1 MSNVPLPNRSC
12 IVTYMGDGRGLHY
25 TLSVAAGTA
34 LIEQPPGSQLDLY
47 TADQMHAHAA
57 AVSAAKDAE
66 IAALRADFTALQRAI
81 VGDTGASAI
90 LEAGRLRAE
99 VAGLRAELLKS
110 LADNAALR
118 ERVKVL
124 EDALRGMVIANERHS
139 FLRVGDALT
148 AARAALEK
156 P

>member
-1 MSNVPLPNRSC
+1 MWNVVRHGPN
-12 IVTYMGDGRGLHY
+12 YDGRQND
-25 TLSVAAGTA
+25 VIAAA
-34 LIEQPPGSQLDLY
+34 KAYAER
-47 TADQMHAHAA
+47 HAA
-57 AVSAAKDAE
+57 AVTAAKDAE

-124 EDALRGMVIANERHS
+124 EDAL
-139 FLRVGDALT
+139 LRVARMAEALKKDCGMDPESPQAVRNGQYMNISY
-148 AARAALEK
+148 AARAALEQK

>member
-1 MSNVPLPNRSC
+1 MADVPLPHPVMNA
-12 IVTYMGDGRGLHY
+12 MLGDDW
-25 TLSVAAGTA
+25 
-34 LIEQPPGSQLDLY
+34 EDLY
-47 TADQMHAHAA
+47 IADQMRSYAA
-57 AVSAAKDAE
+57 SVSAAKDAE
-66 IAALRADFTALQRAI
+66 ISRLKHRIALHDPCNGRM
-81 VGDTGASAI
+81 
-90 LEAGRLRAE
+90 AGEPPRYTPECVVLRAE